1 MSGDV
6 LGEAAGQGHGSHVP
20 GSQDD
25 HGAPHGS
32 SKSYLVGF
40 GLSVVLTAIPFAL
53 VMTGILG
60 SNQAT
65 AVSISVLAMMQIV
78 VHMIFFLHMSGKSE
92 GGWSMM
98 ALIFTVIL
106 VVIALTGSLWV
117 MYHLNTN
124 MMPQHDMSQMP

>member
-1 MSGDV
+1 MRGDV
-6 LGEAAGQGHGSHVP
+6 LGEAGHGPHVP
-20 GSQDD
+20 DG
-25 HGAPHGS
+25 HGVPHGS

-40 GLSVVLTAIPFAL
+40 GLSVVLTAIPFGL
-53 VMTGILG
+53 VMSGILG

-92 GGWSMM
+92 GGWSML